1 MKVVS
6 CRPAWVKTSNRFTTL
21 FSEAVQKSGWNVR
34 EFSWGP
40 LGVLAPKVVLLHW
53 PDELFTATNTFERSK
68 VTFKL
73 AMLQIAKHVF
83 GVRLVWLVH
92 ESTPHDSADKKKSRG
107 KRAFL
112 DALDGAIYLSHA
124 SKTAAEAD
132 IPELNRL
139 PVLVTRHGH
148 YRLDMETSPS
158 PRNSPGKALNLV
170 YFGQIR
176 PYKNLDGLIRAA
188 SGVSQDEIRIKIIGW
203 SKDAEFTRF
212 LKELA
217 ATAPAVE
224 LDIRGQLVPQQD
236 LEAALDAS
244 DGVVLPYRKIL
255 NSGAALFALS
265 RNRPV
270 LAPRLGTLPELHAE
284 IGREWVRLYT
294 GDDISE
300 KDLRDFAD
308 EIRRSTAPVA
318 DLSRYEWE
326 PIGESIGDFFDQLS
340 QKRGTA
346 RSGELKPEAGRTW
359 R

>member
-1 MKVVS
+1 VKVVS

-21 FSEAVQKSGWNVR
+21 FSEAVQQAGWKVR

-53 PDELFTATNTFERSK
+53 PDELFTASSAFERCK
-68 VTFKL
+68 VAFKL
-73 AMLQIAKHVF
+73 TMLQIAKRMF

-92 ESTPHDSADKKKSRG
+92 ESTPHDSVDKKKSRG
-107 KRAFL
+107 KLAFL
-112 DALDGAIYLSHA
+112 TALDGAVYLSHA

-132 IPELNRL
+132 IPELKRV
-139 PVLVTRHGH
+139 PALVTRHGH
-148 YRLDMETSPS
+148 YRLDMETP
-158 PRNSPGKALNLV
+158 PTERNAPDKALNLL

-188 SGVSQDEIRIKIIGW
+188 SGISPDDMRVKIIGW

-224 LDIRGQLVPQQD
+224 LDIRDQLVPQRD
-236 LEAALDAS
+236 IEAALDES

-270 LAPRLGTLPELHAE
+270 MAPRLGTLPELHAE
-284 IGREWVRLYT
+284 IGRDWVRLYT

-300 KDLRDFAD
+300 QDLRDFAGS
-308 EIRRSTAPVA
+308 IRQATASAA
-318 DLSRYEWE
+318 DLSRYEWG
-326 PIGESIGDFFDQLS
+326 PIGESIGDFFDQLT
-340 QKRGTA
+340 QRRGTV
-346 RSGELKPEAGRTW
+346 RSSELKPEAGRTW